1 VILQTSRDTAD
12 WVLFGAQIVG
22 LVIALVALGV
32 AVFQVREARKEA
44 KEAQETQRKERRID
58 FELTVLRE
66 LLIASNQGD
75 VLRVQALASTVSES
89 VVPIT
94 RAAAELPTTRQ
105 GEFQVKRL
113 NLAPGPHPS
122 ANFDLL
128 KKDVMAELVKAID
141 KRVDERAPIG

>member
-105 GEFQVKRL
+105 GEFQVTRL
-113 NLAPGPHPS
+113 NLAPGTHPS

-128 KKDVMAELVKAID
+128 KTDVMAELVKAID
-141 KRVDERAPIG
+141 KRVDERASIG